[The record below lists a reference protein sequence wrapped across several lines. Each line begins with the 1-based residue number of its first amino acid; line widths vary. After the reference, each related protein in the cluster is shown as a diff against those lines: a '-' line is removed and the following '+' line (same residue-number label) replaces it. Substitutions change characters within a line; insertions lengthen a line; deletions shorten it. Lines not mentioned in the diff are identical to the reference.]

1 MFIKGYNDYT
11 GYIMR
16 YGIEESCN
24 ILNSYIE
31 IIKNKANTMS
41 ATDMEDEILYIEGA
55 KARLNSVTKEQKH
68 IGV

>member
-31 IIKNKANTMS
+31 IIKNKANTMN

-55 KARLNSVTKEQKH
+55 KARLNSVTKE
-68 IGV
+68 